1 MKKRVLSMLLCA
13 CMLASALSVTA
24 LAAGSGAVPVL
35 PEEPTLH
42 LDGEKLVPTAEGTT
56 HTFENG
62 GVATLTTVGKNEA
75 GGTDYALTLENVRA
89 TKSVREH
96 MGNQIYAAGLH
107 FVNFTG
113 NGEAMS
119 MNTRDTLSIT
129 LKGDSFIVVQGQA
142 DEAVSTALVSSC
154 PTSISGDGS
163 LFLVAAPAEG
173 AETACFGIN
182 VIGGLQVG
190 ALLNCMTVNGT
201 ALALSSELSFTD
213 GATLRWPTKL
223 ALSDLKDV
231 QAGVGSRTLMDGEAA
246 ADMMVVATP
255 STPVTRGV
263 AVFNL
268 WLMKGSPAPEGEY
281 PFTDEPING
290 FLRDAI
296 HWAGAT
302 GLAKGYG
309 NGRFGEMDNIT
320 NEQFAVLFYRLIGSP
335 AVEGGFP
342 ADYPY
347 AGSVSAWARD
357 AMLRAVSQGWVRDP
371 KAIVTHAE
379 MDRLVELL
387 SRRG

>member
-1 MKKRVLSMLLCA
+1 MKKRVLSLLLCA
-13 CMLASALSVTA
+13 SLLASVLSVTA
-24 LAAGSGAVPVL
+24 FAAGSDVQPAL

-42 LDGEKLVPTAEGTT
+42 LDGEALVPTAEGTT

-89 TKSVREH
+89 TKSMREH
-96 MGNQIYAAGLH
+96 MGGNIYAAGLH

-113 NGEAMS
+113 SGEAMS
-119 MNTRDTLSIT
+119 MHTKDTLAIT
-129 LKGDSFIVVQGQA
+129 LKGTNFIAVQGQA

-182 VIGGLQVG
+182 VIGGLSVG
-190 ALLNCMTVNGT
+190 ASLNCMTVKGT
-201 ALALSSELSFTD
+201 AIALSGEFSLTD
-213 GATLRWPTKL
+213 GATLRWPTEQV
-223 ALSDLKDV
+223 LSEMDGA
-231 QAGVGSRTLMDGEAA
+231 QAGVGSRTLMSGETA
-246 ADMMVVATP
+246 ADNVVVATP
-255 STPVTRGV
+255 SDPVTRGV

-268 WLMKGSPAPEGEY
+268 WRLKGSPKPEGEY
-281 PFTDEPING
+281 PFTDEPMTG

-296 HWAGAT
+296 HWAGTT

-309 NGRFGEMDNIT
+309 NGLFGDMDYIT

-335 AVEGGFP
+335 PVEGDFP

-347 AGSVSAWARD
+347 ADSVSPWAHD
-357 AMLRAVSQGWVRDP
+357 AMLRAAKAWPMDP
-371 KAIVTHAE
+371 KGILTHGE
-379 MDRLVELL
+379 LDRLVEVLKR
-387 SRRG
+387 SG

>member
-1 MKKRVLSMLLCA
+1 MKKRILSLLLCA
-13 CMLASALSVTA
+13 SLLASTLSVTA
-24 LAAGSGAVPVL
+24 LAAGSDVTPIL
-35 PEEPTLH
+35 PKEPTLH
-42 LDGEKLVPTAEGTT
+42 LDGEALVPTAEGTT

-75 GGTDYALTLENVRA
+75 GGTDFALTLENVRT
-89 TKSVREH
+89 TKSVRER
-96 MGNQIYAAGLH
+96 MGDQIYAAGLH

-113 NGEAMS
+113 SGEAMS
-119 MNTRDTLSIT
+119 MNTKDTLSIT

-154 PTSISGDGS
+154 HTSISGDGS

-201 ALALSSELSFTD
+201 ALALSGELSLTD
-213 GATLRWPTKL
+213 GATLRWPTQL

-231 QAGVGSRTLMDGEAA
+231 QSGVGSRTLMDGEEA

-281 PFTDEPING
+281 PFTDEPMNG

-296 HWAGAT
+296 HWAGST

-309 NGRFGEMDNIT
+309 DGRFGEMDNIT

-335 AVEGGFP
+335 AVEGNFP

-347 AGSVSAWARD
+347 PGSVSPWARD
-357 AMLRAVSQGWVRDP
+357 AMLRASRAWPVDP
-371 KAIVTHAE
+371 KGILTHAE
-379 MDRLVELL
+379 MDRLVAVLKRAE
-387 SRRG
+387 